1 MANLYLINKT
11 YGENGLK
18 LAKLDAGAQIVL
30 IQDGVYLDVRR
41 FVGSKVK
48 VYVVRNDVEKRGLV
62 DRVHE
67 DMELID
73 YGQLVDLVVQN
84 KVINFA

>member
-18 LAKLDAGAQIVL
+18 LARLDANAQIVL
-30 IQDGVYLDVRR
+30 IQDGVYIDVRR

-73 YGQLVDLVVQN
+73 YDRLVDLIVQN